1 MRGSIGAPFVVA
13 PETVLG
19 FLRGVSFL
27 VDGFRRA
34 VSVALGL
41 TWGDAADAAADDVA
55 DDAGERGELG
65 FFLTGVFDVPPSVPD
80 GADCV
85 EDVVSA
91 GEEDSSPE
99 DH

>member
-19 FLRGVSFL
+19 FLRSVSFL

-41 TWGDAADAAADDVA
+41 TWGDAAADDVA

-65 FFLTGVFDVPPSVPD
+65 FFLTGVFDVPPSVPG

-85 EDVVSA
+85 EDAVSA